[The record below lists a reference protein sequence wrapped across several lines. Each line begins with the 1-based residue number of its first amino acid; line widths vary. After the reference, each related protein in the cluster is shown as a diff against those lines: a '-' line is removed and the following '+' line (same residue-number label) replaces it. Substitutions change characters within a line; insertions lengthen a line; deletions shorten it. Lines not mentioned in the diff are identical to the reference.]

1 MTLTPYWFFVLS
13 AFLFSTGVYLAVTR
27 RHAVAVLL
35 GTELVINAGILNLV
49 AFQQLYPERM
59 DGQMTALFAMI
70 AAAAGAAVALAII
83 LNLYRNFRSGN
94 TPDSEEL
101 KG

>member
-1 MTLTPYWFFVLS
+1 MIGPYPLFVLG
-13 AFLFSTGVYLAVTR
+13 ALLFSAGVYLAVTR

-49 AFQQLYPERM
+49 AFQQLYPHRM
-59 DGQMTALFAMI
+59 DGQMAALFAMV

-83 LNLYRNFRSGN
+83 LNLYRTHAAVD
-94 TPDSEEL
+94 TPEDDSL
-101 KG
+101 RG